1 LMGALLSKLNS
12 LDGITEAATG
22 PLSVS
27 DIQALHS
34 NVKETTPAF
43 EETVAKE
50 TTPAFEETSVKETT
64 PAFEETS
71 VKDNTMK
78 QLAAKVE
85 GTFRKQCSD
94 SDLAQLKRDATKKGM
109 PFKDV
114 RSKSAD
120 ELSQWLGNCTSG
132 DSGLV
137 LLAFDED
144 GEAVGYA
151 TDELGGERDTVITA
165 LNGDWMGEILEFA
178 SKELSCDR
186 EVVVA
191 AVKQGKGA
199 AKPHHKEMP
208 TFILVAVAKDQSVL
222 EFATQELQVERK
234 VVLTVVAQNGDP
246 LQWAYNELKEDREI
260 VLAAVAETGAPL
272 EWVNPELQGEVCIAA
287 VVQNSETLRWAAD
300 NFWRQE
306 EDDQQLE
313 ERMPVVPVM
322 A

>member
-1 LMGALLSKLNS
+1 VKSV
-12 LDGITEAATG
+12 DDITDAVTG
-22 PLSVS
+22 PLTVS
-27 DIQALHS
+27 DLQAAAP
-34 NVKETTPAF
+34 ET
-43 EETVAKE
+43 EEMKAKD
-50 TTPAFEETSVKETT
+50 S
-64 PAFEETS
+64 
-71 VKDNTMK
+71 TMK

-85 GTFRKQCSD
+85 GSFRKQCSD

-114 RSKSAD
+114 RSKSAN
-120 ELSQWLGNCTSG
+120 ELSQWLGNCSAG

-151 TDELGGERDTVITA
+151 TDELGSERDTVINA
-165 LNGDWMGEILEFA
+165 LNGDWMGDILEFA
-178 SKELSCDR
+178 SKELSIDR
-186 EVVVA
+186 DVVLA
-191 AVKQGKGA
+191 AVKQGKSG
-199 AKPHHKEMP
+199 AKPRHKEMP

-234 VVLTVVAQNGDP
+234 VVLTVVAQNGDS